1 MKFKTLQ
8 NFTFF
13 SILIIV
19 SSAFVYILLPYI
31 MPIFWALILAVV
43 FYPTH
48 EKTVKHLKGKRAL
61 AATLSLIAIIFLLI
75 IPASLLVALFIN
87 EASHLYSFSLD
98 INKYGNQLQNV
109 QVLINH
115 TFKTHLDLSDTLVKF
130 SEYLKTYGGNIS
142 TFAIGIGKTSFD
154 FLVKFIVMLYV
165 LFFFLKD
172 GPYWTKRI
180 TDILPLGRRKEKYIL
195 EQFSKMVRVVFK
207 GSFAVAFV
215 QGVLG
220 AILFAIVGI
229 PSPIVWGAVMML
241 LAFIPAVG
249 TGLVWGPAA
258 IILFL
263 LGNTTGA
270 VILIL
275 GGVFLISMADNI
287 LRPYLL
293 GKDTDMPDVLIFLSV
308 LGAISIFGMPGV
320 VIGPVFSALFL
331 AVWELFEKEYKSDLQ
346 KFG

>member
-19 SSAFVYILLPYI
+19 SVIFLYILLPYA

-43 FYPTH
+43 FYPAH

-61 AATLSLIAIIFLLI
+61 ASALSLIAIILLLI
-75 IPASLLVALFIN
+75 IPASLLVAVFIN
-87 EASHLYSFSLD
+87 EASNLYNFSLD
-98 INKYGNQLQNV
+98 TGRYGSQLQNV
-109 QVLINH
+109 QALINH
-115 TFKTHLDLSDTLVKF
+115 TFKTHVDLAEALVKF
-130 SEYLKTYGGNIS
+130 SEYLKAYGGNIS

-207 GSFAVAFV
+207 GSFNTVEIERWIEGETIADS
-215 QGVLG
+215 GV
-220 AILFAIVGI
+220 I
-229 PSPIVWGAVMML
+229 GAVL
-241 LAFIPAVG
+241 TSGV
-249 TGLVWGPAA
+249 
-258 IILFL
+258 
-263 LGNTTGA
+263 
-270 VILIL
+270 
-275 GGVFLISMADNI
+275 GGVGDHKEWGI
-287 LRPYLL
+287 LCRLL
-293 GKDTDMPDVLIFLSV
+293 DIGLPGVAKSCGVKAVEPLKRGLHLSV
-308 LGAISIFGMPGV
+308 VGV
-320 VIGPVFSALFL
+320 DRASC
-331 AVWELFEKEYKSDLQ
+331 
-346 KFG
+346 